1 MAREVPGAARGM
13 ISMGKRHECGLGM
26 PRLGQVGIVVRD
38 IDTTTDYYQDV
49 FGIGPWAVFE
59 GEPESCIERGES
71 ITFKGKMAMAQAGP
85 VQIELIQILEGRT
98 LHSDFLGERDEG
110 LHHLGFFVH
119 DIEAR
124 LRAAKDAGIEIIHHG
139 VLKQLGLKIEY
150 AYLDTTKTGGV
161 ILEYIQS
168 SFLGLPFPM
177 RGPLLRLGAWFSHKM
192 GM

>member
-1 MAREVPGAARGM
+1 M
-13 ISMGKRHECGLGM
+13 ISMGKRRDGRLGM
-26 PRLGQVGIVVRD
+26 PWLGQVGIVVRD
-38 IDTTTDYYQDV
+38 IDSTIDYYQGV

-59 GEPESCIERGES
+59 GEPETCVERGECIS
-71 ITFKGKMAMAQAGP
+71 FKGKMAMAQAGP

-110 LHHLGFFVH
+110 LHHLGFFVR
-119 DIEAR
+119 DLDER
-124 LRAAKDAGIEIIHHG
+124 LRAAKEAGIEVLQHG

-150 AYLDTTKTGGV
+150 AYLDTTETGGV

-168 SFLGLPFPM
+168 SFLGLPFSM
-177 RGPLLRLGAWFSHKM
+177 RSPLLRLGAWFSHKM